1 MLNLLSIVDSLLRI
15 LQSKLLAIV
24 DTVAVVSSAQHISKM
39 CRLMDDCAGSTW

>member
-24 DTVAVVSSAQHISKM
+24 DAIAVVGSAQHISKM
-39 CRLMDDCAGSTW
+39 CRLVDDRAGSLS